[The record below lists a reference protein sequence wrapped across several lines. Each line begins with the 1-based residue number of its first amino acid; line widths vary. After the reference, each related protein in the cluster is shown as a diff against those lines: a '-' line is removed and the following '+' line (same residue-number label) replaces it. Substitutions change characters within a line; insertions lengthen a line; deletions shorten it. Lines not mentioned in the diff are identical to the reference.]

1 MSHLRPGLR
10 KQHHQ
15 TVQLSGILRRHL
27 VTKRKEHQTW
37 NDSRSTS
44 WLSGDRLR
52 HSIDNSMSNRQN
64 CLLVLLLLCTS
75 IGALAQNS
83 TGSYP
88 GTGNGQDNTCSAS
101 DPNCQQNGQDYGRGT
116 IPPPASG
123 TTITT
128 PPMQQGESIYV
139 DSAGQIRQGNPGQ
152 SYPNQNYPNN
162 QANQYQGS
170 GMQQQEPDPIT
181 DFQRLVTGSTGQ
193 LVPIYGRQLFRGVPT
208 TFAPVDQTPV
218 TPDYVIGPGDELL
231 IRVWGQVVFNDR
243 LTVDRSG
250 TIYIPKVGSVHV
262 SGIPFSG
269 LDKHLRSEIGRVFR
283 NFDLNVNMGQLRSI
297 QVFVLGQARRP
308 GSYTVSSLSTLINA
322 LFASGGP
329 SVQGS
334 MRSIQLR
341 RNGKT
346 ISDLDLYALIS
357 KGDKSQDLRLLPGD
371 VIFIP
376 PAGSQVAMTGSVRI
390 PGIYELK
397 GETTLEDVIQL
408 AGGFSTTASNT
419 RATLERIE
427 EHRVRAA
434 AEITMDTAGKAIV
447 LRDGDVVRVFSITGK
462 YDKTVIL
469 RGNLANP
476 GRFAWHSGMK
486 LSELIPE
493 REALL
498 TNQYWRNHNL
508 LGLPGPMLF
517 EPISPA
523 NLNRILNPPTQ
534 NYPRQLPGQMPDS
547 QNNLS
552 PGGLDSNAIN
562 AMNGD
567 QQGQPNNPNLNQSNN
582 LNNDQASQALDQ
594 QSQTPLNRSRTNLAA
609 ESETSQGSLASQMN
623 RVVSGASAAPAQHVD
638 IRLSAAEIDWSYA
651 VIERLDPVTLKNSL
665 LPFNLGALVLDHD
678 ASQDL
683 ELQPGDVV
691 TIFSQAD
698 IRVPIAQQTK
708 FVKLEGEIVSSGTYS
723 VHKGETL
730 RQLIQRAGGLT
741 PNAYLFG
748 SEFTRE
754 STRVLQQQRLD
765 EYVNQLGIDMQ
776 RQGTNRVSSAISAD
790 EAAATVNA
798 MAGQKEMLARLRLVR
813 ATGRIVIEI
822 KPDASNISA
831 IPDIGLEDGDE
842 FVVPSV
848 PGSVNVVGAVY
859 DQNAFLF
866 NPTRRV
872 QDYLHLAGGPNRNA
886 DSKHAFVIRAD
897 GSVYSKDNTS
907 TLWGN
912 TFAHAQVNPGDTI
925 VVPEKLFKPSVMRE
939 FIQWSQVFSQLALGA
954 AAIAILVP

>member
-1 MSHLRPGLR
+1 MPPG
-10 KQHHQ
+10 
-15 TVQLSGILRRHL
+15 
-27 VTKRKEHQTW
+27 
-37 NDSRSTS
+37 
-44 WLSGDRLR
+44 
-52 HSIDNSMSNRQN
+52 
-64 CLLVLLLLCTS
+64 
-75 IGALAQNS
+75 
-83 TGSYP
+83 Y
-88 GTGNGQDNTCSAS
+88 
-101 DPNCQQNGQDYGRGT
+101 
-116 IPPPASG
+116 G
-123 TTITT
+123 TTTNTT
-128 PPMQQGESIYV
+128 PSSQQGESIYI

-152 SYPNQNYPNN
+152 NYPNQNYPNN
-162 QANQYQGS
+162 QANQYQGP

-193 LVPIYGRQLFRGVPT
+193 LIPIYGRQLFRGVPT

-341 RNGKT
+341 RDGKT
-346 ISDLDLYALIS
+346 VSDLDLYALIS

-397 GETTLEDVIQL
+397 GETTLDDVIQL

-434 AEITMDTAGKAIV
+434 AEITMDATGRATV

-523 NLNRILNPPTQ
+523 NLNRILNPLTQ
-534 NYPRQLPGQMPDS
+534 NYPRQLPGQNPDS

-562 AMNGD
+562 AVNGAP
-567 QQGQPNNPNLNQSNN
+567 QGQQNNPNLNQSNN
-582 LNNDQASQALDQ
+582 PNNLNNLTSDEMLQALDQ
-594 QSQTPLNRSRTNLAA
+594 QSQTSMNRSRTNLSA
-609 ESETSQGSLASQMN
+609 ESESSQGSLASQMN

-665 LPFNLGALVLDHD
+665 LPFNLGGLVLDHD

-698 IRVPIAQQTK
+698 IRVPLAQQTK
-708 FVKLEGEIVSSGTYS
+708 FVKLGGEIVSSGTYS

-730 RQLIQRAGGLT
+730 RQLIVRAGGLT

-822 KPDASNISA
+822 QPDANNLSA
-831 IPDIGLEDGDE
+831 LPDIALEDGDE

-848 PGSVNVVGAVY
+848 PGSINVVGAVY

-866 NPTRRV
+866 NSTRRV

-886 DSKHAFVIRAD
+886 DPKHAFVIRAD
-897 GSVYSKDNTS
+897 GSVFSKDNTS

-925 VVPEKLFKPSVMRE
+925 VVPEKLFKPSAMRE

>member
-1 MSHLRPGLR
+1 MG
-10 KQHHQ
+10 
-15 TVQLSGILRRHL
+15 
-27 VTKRKEHQTW
+27 
-37 NDSRSTS
+37 
-44 WLSGDRLR
+44 
-52 HSIDNSMSNRQN
+52 NRQN
-64 CLLVLLLLCTS
+64 CLLVVLLLCAS
-75 IGALAQNS
+75 IGAFAQNN
-83 TGSYP
+83 TGSYS
-88 GTGNGQDNTCSAS
+88 GTGNGQDNNCATG
-101 DPNCQQNGQDYGRGT
+101 DPNCQQGNQDYIRG
-116 IPPPASG
+116 SQSSQG
-123 TTITT
+123 YGSTT
-128 PPMQQGESIYV
+128 PTTPSMQQSESIYV
-139 DSAGQIRQGNPGQ
+139 DSAGQIRQGIPGQ
-152 SYPNQNYPNN
+152 NNQNYPNN
-162 QANQYQGS
+162 QANQYPGT

-181 DFQRLVTGSTGQ
+181 DFQRLVLASTGQ

-231 IRVWGQVVFNDR
+231 IRVWGQVIFNDR

-262 SGIPFSG
+262 AGIPFSG

-334 MRSIQLR
+334 MRSIQLKR
-341 RNGKT
+341 DGKT
-346 ISDLDLYALIS
+346 VSDLDLYTFIS

-376 PAGSQVAMTGSVRI
+376 PAGPQMAMTGSVRI
-390 PGIYELK
+390 PGIFELK
-397 GETTLEDVIQL
+397 GETTLDDIIQL

-434 AEITMDTAGKAIV
+434 AEITMDAAGKAIA

-462 YDKTVIL
+462 YEKTVIL

-498 TNQYWRNHNL
+498 TNQYWRNHNS

-523 NLNRILNPPTQ
+523 NLNRLLNPPTQ
-534 NYPRQLPGQMPDS
+534 NYSRQFPGQMQDS
-547 QNNLS
+547 QNNT
-552 PGGLDSNAIN
+552 GGLDANAIN
-562 AMNGD
+562 ALNGAP
-567 QQGQPNNPNLNQSNN
+567 QGQPNNPNLTQSNN
-582 LNNDQASQALDQ
+582 PSQSNSLNSDSTLQDLDQ
-594 QSQTPLNRSRTNLAA
+594 QSQTPMNRSRTNLTA
-609 ESETSQGSLASQMN
+609 ESEAGQGSLASQLN
-623 RVVSGASAAPAQHVD
+623 RVASGASAAPAQHVD

-678 ASQDL
+678 SSQDL

-708 FVKLEGEIVSSGTYS
+708 FVKLQGEIVSSGTYS

-730 RQLIQRAGGLT
+730 RQLIERAGGLT

-822 KPDASNISA
+822 KPDANNLSA
-831 IPDIGLEDGDE
+831 IPDIALEDGDE

-848 PGSVNVVGAVY
+848 PGSINVVGAVY

-866 NPTRRV
+866 NPSRHV

-897 GSVYSKDNTS
+897 GSVFSQDNTN

-925 VVPEKLFKPSVMRE
+925 VVPEKLFKPSAMRE